1 MICCCCWRWPTKF
14 KRIEAGPT
22 YKCIYK
28 IQEQKQSQE
37 KSDTKHK
44 RRQIMQRQRRQQEN
58 SKLDLEAAA
67 SAAAAVAVLSR
78 MDSYLYLETYLL
90 RCEIN
95 YNSRNKPGAFC
106 LLSVQLKFIGLK
118 CFRRYLN
125 APISILPPNRQA
137 NVIISGVCIS
147 AESFFIYVYLS
158 LSISVSVSLHS
169 QLLHTQLAATQ
180 LDSYRC
186 IYFNILS
193 ISFACDQITNSYSQ
207 LLKLPDSEYTHSHT
221 HTQTLIHSRTRC
233 RIYIPWHWRQFENV
247 LSS

>member
-1 MICCCCWRWPTKF
+1 MIWCCCGCCCCWRWPTKF

-28 IQEQKQSQE
+28 IQEQKQSQG

-44 RRQIMQRQRRQQEN
+44 RRQIMQRQRRQPEN
-58 SKLDLEAAA
+58 PKLDLEAAA
-67 SAAAAVAVLSR
+67 SAAVAVLSR
-78 MDSYLYLETYLL
+78 MDSYLYLKTYLL

-118 CFRRYLN
+118 CLRRYLN

-147 AESFFIYVYLS
+147 AESFFIYTISLAVYLCLCLSS
-158 LSISVSVSLHS
+158 LTASSHSISCDLARLISLH
-169 QLLHTQLAATQ
+169 LL
-180 LDSYRC
+180 
-186 IYFNILS
+186 
-193 ISFACDQITNSYSQ
+193 
-207 LLKLPDSEYTHSHT
+207 
-221 HTQTLIHSRTRC
+221 
-233 RIYIPWHWRQFENV
+233 
-247 LSS
+247 

>member
-78 MDSYLYLETYLL
+78 MDSYLYFETYLL

-147 AESFFIYVYLS
+147 AESFFIYIFLCPSLYLS
-158 LSISVSVSLHS
+158 LSV
-169 QLLHTQLAATQ
+169 
-180 LDSYRC
+180 
-186 IYFNILS
+186 F
-193 ISFACDQITNSYSQ
+193 
-207 LLKLPDSEYTHSHT
+207 THSFFTLNQLRLSQT
-221 HTQTLIHSRTRC
+221 HIAASTLIFYRSHLHATR
-233 RIYIPWHWRQFENV
+233 
-247 LSS
+247 